1 MFSGQSLVGEW
12 PQRAVAVAEVLRE
25 AGGGL
30 EENVD
35 GVVVQLGRLETTLAM
50 LMKLESIVP
59 C

>member
-12 PQRAVAVAEVLRE
+12 PQQAVAVAEVLRE
-25 AGGGL
+25 AAGEL

-50 LMKLESIVP
+50 LMRLESMVP

>member
-12 PQRAVAVAEVLRE
+12 PRRAVAVAEVLRE